1 MNTKVLH
8 ICLHS
13 FRSSSRVIKESI
25 TLSDNN
31 YNVDIYAIHEDGLK
45 EFEKI
50 DNINVYRKRLKTKNL
65 PKNKFFQL
73 LKYFEFSFQFLK
85 IINNY
90 DFLHIHGLTSLPLAM
105 FLKIKNKKIKII
117 YDCHE
122 YETERDNMTI
132 LKKYIYKKIE
142 KFFIYYCNFT
152 ITVSNSIMLEYQKLY
167 NINNLETVYN
177 TPFYSKNIASNIFR
191 EKFKI
196 SSDYKIYI
204 YQGKFANS
212 RGIEKYIEVFKQL
225 KNSKC
230 CLILMGY
237 GPLIKTVQEAVNNND
252 NIFYQEAVTLD
263 EIHKYTSSADY
274 GLNVTNNTCL
284 SRYYALPNKL
294 FEYVMA
300 RIPIIA
306 SNDYERGRFVRE
318 NQIGF
323 VVENT
328 EINSIKKNII
338 LSLDYEKKQ
347 FFSRLD
353 KLAKNYNWDM
363 ESKKLLKIYRELK

>member
-50 DNINVYRKRLKTKNL
+50 DNINVYRKRLKTKKL

-73 LKYFEFSFQFLK
+73 IKYFEFSFQFLK

-167 NINNLETVYN
+167 NISNLETVYN

-318 NQIGF
+318 NKIGF

-328 EINSIKKNII
+328 EIKSIKKNII

-347 FFSRLD
+347 FFSQLD

-363 ESKKLLKIYRELK
+363 ESKKLLKIYRELN